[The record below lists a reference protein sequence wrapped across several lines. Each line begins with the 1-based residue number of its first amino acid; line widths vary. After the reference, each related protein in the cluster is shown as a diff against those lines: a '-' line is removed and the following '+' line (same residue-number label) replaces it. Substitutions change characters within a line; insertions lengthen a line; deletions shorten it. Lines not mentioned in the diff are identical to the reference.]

1 MTVSSRYADRRPG
14 VHGSGRIAACR
25 TFCHGMKK
33 WAAAVLALGLSAR
46 VADAAEPAKRP
57 ADWATPVEGTSI
69 QNLYRIEPGLFRGS
83 QPTAAGFQ
91 ELRALGVR
99 TVLDLA
105 GGKGDA
111 FLVPDGSLKL
121 VQIRMSAMGL
131 HDDRVLEALRVM
143 IDPGQPPAHGPLQ
156 AGSGSD
162 RRARRP
168 LPRRRPGLDQAEGR
182 PRDEGRRLPPQR
194 ALGQHGLLRH
204 EGRRRRAAPR
214 SSVSAI
220 RPRSPSSRAA

>member
-1 MTVSSRYADRRPG
+1 
-14 VHGSGRIAACR
+14 
-25 TFCHGMKK
+25 MKK
-33 WAAAVLALGLSAR
+33 WAAAVLALGLSASI
-46 VADAAEPAKRP
+46 AGAAEPAKRP

-69 QNLYRIEPGLFRGS
+69 QNLYLIEAGLFRGS

-111 FLVPDGSLKL
+111 LLVPDGSLKL

-143 IDPGQPPAHGPLQ
+143 IDPAN
-156 AGSGSD
+156 
-162 RRARRP
+162 RP
-168 LPRRRPGLDQAEGR
+168 LMVHCKQGADRTGALVALYRVVVQGWTKQKAVLEMKDGGFHHSELWVNMDYYVMKADVDALRQQLGLGD
-182 PRDEGRRLPPQR
+182 
-194 ALGQHGLLRH
+194 
-204 EGRRRRAAPR
+204 
-214 SSVSAI
+214 
-220 RPRSPSSRAA
+220 SPAKP